1 MEKEQDITRRE
12 FLKSAAT
19 VAAASS
25 LPGFGTPGIL
35 SAQSAGNPI
44 RYGFIGTGTEGCTLL
59 KFLATIPEGR
69 CIATCDIY
77 PPNLKKGVETIGSN
91 PETYVEYKKML
102 ERKDMDAV
110 LIATPLNLHA
120 QMVVDSLNAGKHV
133 FVEKT
138 MYFKE
143 EEGDMIRK
151 AMADN
156 PKLVLQVGLQRRSS
170 VLYQV
175 AMEMIRKGALGKVM
189 FVRAQWHRNGN
200 WRRPVPDPKFERLIN
215 WRMYKEYS
223 AGLLAELAS
232 HQTDIAN
239 WAIGSEPVSVFA
251 TGGIDYWKDGRE
263 TCDNVEAIYEYPDGQ
278 KMVWS
283 SITYNAHLDFD
294 EQILGDQGTLIIT
307 LANGEKCLYYREE
320 VAKVSSGTGKENWWA
335 GATVTNQA
343 PQVAIPIFPDPSAG
357 KQLGFVDR
365 EVRYAKHWL
374 ASMGIYQYEEPH
386 DPWWSELHNFLLS
399 VRDGKPI
406 IAPFA
411 LGMADAQGVIYGNR
425 SIETGQKIYW
435 PGAEPQKETAKAGKT
450 A

>member
-1 MEKEQDITRRE
+1 MEKEQDVTRRE
-12 FLKSAAT
+12 FLKTAAS
-19 VAAASS
+19 VGASS
-25 LPGFGTPGIL
+25 LAGLGAPAIL
-35 SAQSAGNPI
+35 SAQNNPV

-59 KFLATIPEGR
+59 KFLATLPEGN

-91 PETYVEYKKML
+91 PQTYTEYQKML

-143 EEGDMIRK
+143 EEADMIRK
-151 AMADN
+151 ATQAN

-175 AMEMIRKGALGKVM
+175 AIGLIRKGALGKVM
-189 FVRAQWHRNGN
+189 FVRAQWHRNNN

-223 AGLLAELAS
+223 GGLLAELAS
-232 HQTDIAN
+232 HQIDVAN
-239 WAIGSEPVSVFA
+239 WAFDSEPIFVYA

-263 TCDNVEAIYEYPDGQ
+263 TCDNVEAIYEYPGGR

-283 SITYNAHLDFD
+283 SILCNAHLDFS
-294 EQILGDQGTLIIT
+294 EQIMGDRGTLIISA
-307 LANGEKCLYYREE
+307 LQKCMYYRED
-320 VAKVSSGTGKENWWA
+320 VPKVTTGNSKENWWA
-335 GATVTNQA
+335 GATVTNAA
-343 PQVAIPIFPDPSAG
+343 PQEGIAVFPDPVAAS
-357 KQLGFVDR
+357 QQGFMDR
-365 EVRYAKHWL
+365 EVTYAKHWL
-374 ASMGIYQYEEPH
+374 ASMGIYNYEEPH
-386 DPWWSELHNFLLS
+386 DPYWSELRNFLLS
-399 VRDGKPI
+399 VRDAKPV
-406 IAPFA
+406 IAPFE
-411 LGMADAQGVIYGNR
+411 LGMLDAQGVIYGNR
-425 SIETGQKIYW
+425 SIETGQRVYW
-435 PGAEPQKETAKAGKT
+435 PGKEPDAKKI
-450 A
+450 

>member
-1 MEKEQDITRRE
+1 MENEQDVTRRE
-12 FLKSAAT
+12 FLKTAAT
-19 VAAASS
+19 AAAASS
-25 LPGFGTPGIL
+25 LAGLGAPTIL
-35 SAQSAGNPI
+35 TAQSAGNPV
-44 RYGFIGTGTEGCTLL
+44 RYGIIGTGTEGCTLL
-59 KFLATIPEGR
+59 KFLATILEGQ

-91 PETYVEYKKML
+91 PETYVEYRKML

-110 LIATPLNLHA
+110 LIATPLNLHT

-143 EEGDMIRK
+143 EEGEMIRK

-189 FVRAQWHRNGN
+189 FVRAQWHRNNN
-200 WRRPVPDPKFERLIN
+200 WRRPVPDAKFERLIN

-223 AGLLAELAS
+223 GGLLAELAS
-232 HQTDIAN
+232 HQIDIAN
-239 WAIGSEPVSVFA
+239 WAIGSEPISVYA
-251 TGGIDYWKDGRE
+251 TGGINYWKDGRE
-263 TCDNVEAIYEYPDGQ
+263 TCDNVEAIYEYPGGQ
-278 KMVWS
+278 KLVWS
-283 SITYNAHLDFD
+283 SILCNAHFEFN
-294 EQILGDQGTLIIT
+294 EQIMGDQGTLIIT
-307 LANGEKCLYYREE
+307 LGKGLYYREA
-320 VAKVSSGTGKENWWA
+320 VAKVSAGNVKENWWA
-335 GATVTNQA
+335 GATVANTA
-343 PQVAIPIFPDPSAG
+343 PQQAIPIFIEQGDTSR
-357 KQLGFVDR
+357 LGFMDR

-374 ASMGIYQYEEPH
+374 ASMGIYNYEEPH
-386 DPWWSELHNFLLS
+386 DPWWSEMHNFLLS

-406 IAPFA
+406 IAPFH
-411 LGMADAQGVIYGNR
+411 LGLADAQGVIYGNR
-425 SIETGQKIYW
+425 SVETGQRVYW
-435 PGAEPQKETAKAGKT
+435 PGAEPQKEAKKPSAV